1 MLSSRPALSISG
13 HQMDPCPPC
22 SLADDGKR
30 SETAAVLFQYNVM
43 GTRGPRKM
51 KAIVPALASI
61 GSPMK
66 LLASSK
72 APSSILEW

>member
-1 MLSSRPALSISG
+1 M
-13 HQMDPCPPC
+13 
-22 SLADDGKR
+22 
-30 SETAAVLFQYNVM
+30 LFQYNVM

-51 KAIVPALASI
+51 KAIVPALASN

-66 LLASSK
+66 LLTSSK